1 MIFQREIGILIK
13 IFAAALATLIL
24 LEISLATVLS
34 LRDRRLFYSRPTPTA
49 SNLDNDNEL
58 VKAKLH
64 PYFGF
69 AFVPGLS
76 VREIFPPQRIRR
88 LYSSESEPPWI
99 DTPVNAL
106 GFLSPYSYPLT
117 RTDADEFLVAITGG
131 SVAQWFALQGT
142 ETLGQILGEH
152 DVLEDRPLVFL
163 NLASAGY
170 KQPQQLLIVAYL
182 LSLRQDLDMVINID
196 GFNEVALSNM
206 NQQQGIHLSM
216 PSSAHLKPLASLGSV
231 ATRREILALIVS
243 LEDAR
248 RGLKAAEGSLEHSRL
263 AVSYF
268 LAKLKQ
274 RHYAAAVS
282 ELSQEIGEAP
292 TEEDSILHVM
302 PTAEDGEADYHQIAT
317 LWLESSHLMASIL
330 KHRGIP
336 YFHFVQPNQYYSTIG
351 SSEGE
356 QASAVSDRSRYR
368 ESVEKGYPLIL
379 DAAERLAERGTNV
392 FSATTVFDGVS
403 GPVYSDNCCHYNQRG
418 NEILASFI
426 AEKIL
431 SRMGRTDRLA
441 AAGSIR
447 RSLKLPTQ

>member
-1 MIFQREIGILIK
+1 VDREQEEADMILQREVGILIK
-13 IFAAALATLIL
+13 VFAVALATLLL
-24 LEISLATVLS
+24 LEISLATLLS
-34 LRDRRLFYSRPTPTA
+34 LRDRRLFYCRPKSSGTDL
-49 SNLDNDNEL
+49 NDDNEL

-69 AFVPGLS
+69 AFVPGLR
-76 VREIFPPQRIRR
+76 VREIFPPERIRR
-88 LYSSESEPPWI
+88 LYSSESEPPWL

-117 RTDADEFLVAITGG
+117 RTGADEFLVAITGG

-142 ETLGQILGEH
+142 ETLGQILREH
-152 DVLEDRPLVFL
+152 GVSEDRPLVFL

-170 KQPQQLLIVAYL
+170 KQPQQLVVLAYV

-231 ATRREILALIVS
+231 ATRREMLALIVS

-248 RGLKAAEGSLEHSRL
+248 RELKAAEGSLEHWRL
-263 AVSYF
+263 AVSHF

-274 RHYAAAVS
+274 RHYAALVS
-282 ELSQEIGEAP
+282 DLSQEIGDAP

-302 PTAEDGEADYHQIAT
+302 PTAHDGKTDFQQIST
-317 LWLESSHLMASIL
+317 LWLECSHLMASIL
-330 KHRGIP
+330 NQRGIP
-336 YFHFVQPNQYYSTIG
+336 YFHFVQPNQYYSTRRI
-351 SSEGE
+351 SEGE
-356 QASAVSDRSRYR
+356 QALAVSDRSRYR

-379 DAAERLAERGTNV
+379 DAAEQLAERGTNV
-392 FSATTVFDGVS
+392 FSATSVFEGVS

-418 NEILASFI
+418 NEILATFM

-431 SRMGRTDRLA
+431 SRMA
-441 AAGSIR
+441 SN
-447 RSLKLPTQ
+447 